1 MVHRLPFLPRLL
13 PRLLCL
19 IILSLA
25 IPPAATAQEIPTKWR
40 ALGTPGGVIA
50 HLSASEDG
58 RTVYAV
64 SSVTL
69 NRQADQTQW
78 RDTGTPVSADALYR
92 STDGGA
98 TWLPATND
106 LPPGR
111 ITQLWVDSRAESVWV
126 GLREHSNEVEPRAG
140 PWRSFDQGHTWQ
152 RVRLDRNDL
161 LIRSIGR
168 DARGELLIGAM
179 SASGASSSYVYRSAD
194 NGATWTGVELS
205 PTEDG
210 SGDGLAALIAHPVDA
225 RLLFVLTTA
234 GKVLRSGDGGSTW
247 SCDPGSAACAVEQ
260 AFSQLIIEPEGSR
273 ALLLLGAR
281 GPDWSVLRS
290 GDSGATWSEV
300 PTTGLPEVEPGVG
313 AAAALGNGVLLAST
327 AGGTYR
333 SADRGRTWQPLEGA
347 LSAGPVLKFALL
359 HSSLDSRDPSDVL
372 AATGYGLFASSDAG
386 ALWRPLGTGLPAN
399 PPLAGILT
407 HPDQPSQLVAPIQQG
422 RTSPSA
428 LISRDAGRTWLPSD
442 GGNPTDG
449 AIAWAIDPTNSQG
462 FVLAGWEHVSTT
474 RDGGVTWTTKPLAF
488 GKHTAIAF
496 APSAPGRI
504 YVDGNPGLVSLD
516 GGETWAAMRVA
527 HSQGDTPLA
536 VEGIAVHPADG
547 LRVWAGTDRGVLQS
561 WDGGASWEA
570 FGLDGQQVRW
580 LSTSGNPPDSAT
592 PVMLFAGVA
601 GNGIMRWSSTTE
613 DWQGASNGLP
623 AGSNIIA
630 FVSDERSPGL
640 LWAARDGGGVYR
652 STDNGD
658 SWQNAGIGVGDNLG
672 LALAVDYAVP
682 GGLFMTTATAG
693 VWSIGSEG
701 PAPAAT
707 QTPPGSPISTPSS
720 ARSRSGVDARIEIVW
735 PHDFATIDQAQLAN
749 IGIRLFMPESLQPP
763 DCGWRPKVRLWRA
776 VNTEPAL
783 PFKSAEQRSVDGQP
797 FPYWEANDVDVSPAQ
812 DASAKVYFL
821 VRVDGVDTATSVWA
835 HAADARTF
843 FPEQLVPSGLATG
856 AIDAV
861 DARIQI
867 VWPHDA
873 QGVQRGV
880 NEASL
885 ANVMV
890 TLFKHGTRLSVPR
903 SWRPEQITLYGA
915 WNNEIAR
922 PLAATAIA
930 ATRQSGAIVYPAWE
944 FNDVPVDRAMDPTNR
959 LYLWVEVKGVQ
970 SYPTIWAHGLD
981 SRTFFPATD
990 ESIQGCLP

>member
-1 MVHRLPFLPRLL
+1 MVHRLRLL
-13 PRLLCL
+13 PPLLCL
-19 IILSLA
+19 VMLSLA
-25 IPPAATAQEIPTKWR
+25 IPRAATAQEIPTKWR
-40 ALGTPGGVIA
+40 ALGTPGGVIT
-50 HLSASEDG
+50 HLSASRDG
-58 RTVYAV
+58 RAVYAV

-78 RDTGTPVSADALYR
+78 RDTGAPASADALYR

-106 LPPGR
+106 LPPGS
-111 ITQLWVDSRAESVWV
+111 ITELWVDSSDGSVWA
-126 GLREHSNEVEPRAG
+126 GLRENSNEMEPRAG
-140 PWRSFDQGHTWQ
+140 PWHSFDQGHTWQ
-152 RVRLDRNDL
+152 RVRLDRSDL

-168 DARGELLIGAM
+168 DARGDLLIGA
-179 SASGASSSYVYRSAD
+179 ASVNATNAGYVYRSAD
-194 NGATWTGVELS
+194 NGATWASVELS
-205 PTEDG
+205 PAEDG
-210 SGDGLAALIAHPVDA
+210 SSDDLAALVAHPNNA
-225 RLLFVLTTA
+225 QLLFAVTTA
-234 GKVLRSGDGGSTW
+234 GKVRRSDDSGTTW
-247 SCDPGSAACAVEQ
+247 SCDPSSAACAAER
-260 AFSQLIIEPEGSR
+260 AFSQLVIEPDGTQ

-290 GDSGATWSEV
+290 GDGGTTWSEV
-300 PTTGLPEVEPGVG
+300 QATGLPQVQPGVR
-313 AAAALGNGVLLAST
+313 AAASLGNGILLAST

-333 SADRGRTWQPLEGA
+333 SADRGRTWQSLEGA
-347 LSAGPVLKFALL
+347 LSAGPVLEFVLL
-359 HSSLDSRDPSDVL
+359 RNGQDAGNVSDVL
-372 AATGYGLFASSDAG
+372 AATGCGLFASSDAG

-399 PPLAGILT
+399 PPLAGLLT

-422 RTSPSA
+422 RIGPSL

-442 GGNPTDG
+442 GGISTDS
-449 AIAWAIDPTNSQG
+449 ATAWAIDPTNSQG
-462 FVLAGWEHVSTT
+462 FVLAGWEHISTT
-474 RDGGVTWTTKPLAF
+474 RDGGVTWNTHLLSS

-516 GGETWAAMRVA
+516 GGETWSAMRVA
-527 HSQGDTPLA
+527 PSQGDPPLV

-561 WDGGASWEA
+561 RDGGASWEP

-580 LSTSGNPPDSAT
+580 LSTSGLPPDSAS
-592 PVMLFAGVA
+592 PVTLFAGMSE
-601 GNGIMRWSSTTE
+601 NGIMRWSSATE
-613 DWQGASNGLP
+613 DWQPVSSGLP

-658 SWQNAGIGVGDNLG
+658 SWQNAGLSVGDNLG
-672 LALAVDYAVP
+672 LGLAINHAFP
-682 GGLFMTTATAG
+682 GGLFMATAAAG
-693 VWSIGSEG
+693 VWSMGAEG

-707 QTPPGSPISTPSS
+707 QTPPGSPTSTPSGL
-720 ARSRSGVDARIEIVW
+720 RSRSGIDARIEIVW

-749 IGIRLFMPESLQPP
+749 AGIRLFMPESLQPP

-776 VNTEPAL
+776 VNSEPAL
-783 PFKSAEQRSVDGQP
+783 PLKNAEQRSVDGQP
-797 FPYWEANDVDVSPAQ
+797 FPYWEANDIDVSPAQ
-812 DASAKVYFL
+812 DVSAKVYFL

-873 QGVQRGV
+873 QGNQRNV
-880 NEASL
+880 SEAPL

-903 SWRPEQITLYGA
+903 SWRPAHITLYGA
-915 WNNEIAR
+915 WNNEVAR
-922 PLAATAIA
+922 PLATAAIA
-930 ATRQSGAIVYPAWE
+930 ATRQSGAIIYPVWE
-944 FNDVPVDRAMDPTNR
+944 FNDVPVDRAMDPANR
-959 LYLWVEVKGVQ
+959 LYLWVELNGVQ

-990 ESIQGCLP
+990 ETILGCLP

>member
-1 MVHRLPFLPRLL
+1 MVHRLRLL
-13 PRLLCL
+13 PPLLCFVM
-19 IILSLA
+19 LSLA
-25 IPPAATAQEIPTKWR
+25 VPSTATAQEIPTKWR
-40 ALGTPGGVIA
+40 ALGTPGGVIT
-50 HLSASEDG
+50 HLSASQDG

-64 SSVTL
+64 SSVMI

-78 RDTGTPVSADALYR
+78 RETGLPASADALYR
-92 STDGGA
+92 SSDGGT
-98 TWLPATND
+98 TWLPTTND
-106 LPPGR
+106 LPPGSV
-111 ITQLWVDSRAESVWV
+111 TELWADSHDGSLWV
-126 GLREHSNEVEPRAG
+126 GLREHTNEMELRAG

-152 RVRLDRNDL
+152 RVRLDRGDL
-161 LIRSIGR
+161 LIRTIGR
-168 DARGELLIGAM
+168 DAKDELLIGAT
-179 SASGASSSYVYRSAD
+179 SASGTNASYVYRSAD
-194 NGATWTGVELS
+194 NGATWASVEL
-205 PTEDG
+205 PPIEDT
-210 SGDGLAALIAHPVDA
+210 SGDALAALVAHPSDA
-225 RLLFVLTTA
+225 QLLFVITAA
-234 GKVLRSGDGGSTW
+234 GKARRSVDGGTTW
-247 SCDPGSAACAVEQ
+247 LCDPSSAACTAER
-260 AFSQLIIEPEGSR
+260 AFSQLVVEPDGPQ

-290 GDSGATWSEV
+290 GDGGATWSEV
-300 PTTGLPEVEPGVG
+300 QASGMPEVQPGVG
-313 AAAALGNGVLLAST
+313 AAAALGNGILLAST

-333 SADRGRTWQPLEGA
+333 SADRGRTWQALEGA
-347 LSAGPVLKFALL
+347 LSAGPVLEFVQLRSGQDA
-359 HSSLDSRDPSDVL
+359 SNVSDVV

-399 PPLAGILT
+399 ASIAGLLT

-422 RTSPSA
+422 RIGPSL

-442 GGNPTDG
+442 GGTPTDR
-449 AIAWAIDPTNSQG
+449 ATAWAIDPTNSQG
-462 FVLAGWEHVSTT
+462 VVLAGWEHISTT
-474 RDGGVTWTTKPLAF
+474 RDGGATWNTRLLPF

-516 GGETWAAMRVA
+516 GGQTWADLRVA
-527 HSQGDTPLA
+527 PSHGDPPLV
-536 VEGIAVHPADG
+536 VEGIAVHPLDG

-561 WDGGASWEA
+561 RDGGVSWEP
-570 FGLDGQQVRW
+570 FGLDGQQIRW
-580 LSTSGNPPDSAT
+580 LSTPGIPPDSAS
-592 PVMLFAGVA
+592 PLMLFAGIS
-601 GNGIMRWSSTTE
+601 GNGIIRWSSATE
-613 DWQGASNGLP
+613 DWQPASDGLP

-658 SWQNAGIGVGDNLG
+658 SWQNAGLGVGDNLG
-672 LALAVDYAVP
+672 LGLAVNHAVP
-682 GGLFMTTATAG
+682 GGLFMATAAAG
-693 VWSIGSEG
+693 LWSMGAEG

-707 QTPPGSPISTPSS
+707 QTPPGSPTSTPSGP
-720 ARSRSGVDARIEIVW
+720 RSRSGIDARIEIVW
-735 PHDFATIDQAQLAN
+735 PHDFAPIGQAQLAN
-749 IGIRLFMPESLQPP
+749 VGIRLFMPESLQPP
-763 DCGWRPKVRLWRA
+763 DCGWRPKLRLWRA

-783 PFKSAEQRSVDGQP
+783 PLKNAEQRSVDGQP

-873 QGVQRGV
+873 QGVQQSV
-880 NEASL
+880 SEAPL

-903 SWRPEQITLYGA
+903 NWRPADITLYGA
-915 WNNEIAR
+915 WNNEVAR
-922 PLAATAIA
+922 PLATTAIA
-930 ATRQSGAIVYPAWE
+930 AARQSGAITYPVWE
-944 FNDVPVDRAMDPTNR
+944 FNDVPVDRAMDPANR
-959 LYLWVEVKGVQ
+959 LYLWVEVNDVQ

-990 ESIQGCLP
+990 ETIQGCLP